1 MMISQSGPCGRR
13 REHGSESTG
22 AEKARHRGGAGQGQA
37 GHRAPH
43 SLGDILTLIK
53 DTLKGTDPKSL
64 SELGSVENLGTQS
77 WCETSQ
83 RSQ

>member
-1 MMISQSGPCGRR
+1 MAQRTRGQREPGTGGR
-13 REHGSESTG
+13 
-22 AEKARHRGGAGQGQA
+22 AGQGQA

-43 SLGDILTLIK
+43 SLGDILTLVK
-53 DTLKGTDPKSL
+53 DTLKGTDPNSP
-64 SELGSVENLGTQS
+64 SELGSVENSLGTQR